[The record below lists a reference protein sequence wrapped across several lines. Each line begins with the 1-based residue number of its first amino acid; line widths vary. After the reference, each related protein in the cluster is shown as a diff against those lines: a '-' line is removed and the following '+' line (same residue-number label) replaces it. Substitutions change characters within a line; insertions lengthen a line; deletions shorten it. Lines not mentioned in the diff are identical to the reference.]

1 MGNKSIQWANNW
13 KNIAKR
19 IYCIKGVQFFSTYP
33 AIFFI
38 QVLSEVRCIKNYSKK
53 HALFK
58 KTMSLR
64 VAKILFYTYHLLHP
78 TVLFKATLRI
88 ANFFRLLAHSI
99 LFSIKLFCWK
109 MNPNSENIS
118 ELLKWG
124 LRFKNC
130 LMFYQYIQRIRKA
143 KSWIGYKSWRE
154 LSNTS
159 IAWNWS

>member
-1 MGNKSIQWANNW
+1 M

-58 KTMSLR
+58 KQCLWKWLKYFFT
-64 VAKILFYTYHLLHP
+64 HP
-78 TVLFKATLRI
+78 TFCIPQFFKATLRI

-99 LFSIKLFCWK
+99 LFSTKLFCWK

>member
-1 MGNKSIQWANNW
+1 MEKKKIGGKMLSFTKWEEMSRVESRDRHAW
-13 KNIAKR
+13 WRSKNFSR
-19 IYCIKGVQFFSTYP
+19 ISNMRDST
-33 AIFFI
+33 
-38 QVLSEVRCIKNYSKK
+38 
-53 HALFK
+53 
-58 KTMSLR
+58 
-64 VAKILFYTYHLLHP
+64 
-78 TVLFKATLRI
+78 TVKATLRI

-99 LFSIKLFCWK
+99 LFSTKLFCWK